1 MPIIATDMLT
11 LCRTHA
17 DLMLRSARAHK
28 EFSYELERGEWDPES
43 YGDCIAAHAP
53 ATVRVLVDQRMGGLP
68 AHKAPPVKRIL
79 TPCYCD
85 SAYHPKGC

>member
-1 MPIIATDMLT
+1 MPIIATSQLT

-17 DLMLRSARAHK
+17 DLILRSARAHN

-53 ATVRVLVDQRMGGLP
+53 GTVRVLVEMP
-68 AHKAPPVKRIL
+68 KAPPTKKVL

-85 SAYHPKGC
+85 SAYHAKGC